1 MDDLTAALFAE
12 SMCGE
17 LEILCFESTDADA
30 VDARGVLWGGNLAM
44 VASLVGTPY
53 MPKIKGGILFLE
65 DVAEH
70 PFRIERMLTQLWH
83 AGILTRQKAIV
94 LGRFTDY
101 RLGKNDRSEE
111 RRVGKECVS
120 TCRSR
125 WSPDH

>member
-1 MDDLTAALFAE
+1 
-12 SMCGE
+12 
-17 LEILCFESTDADA
+17 
-30 VDARGVLWGGNLAM
+30 M

-101 RLGKNDRSEE
+101 RLGKNDIGFDLPS
-111 RRVGKECVS
+111 VVS
-120 TCRSR
+120 WLRAHFKVPVVTCLPYGNVKVKATFPIGR
-125 WSPDH
+125 